1 MQTRIVHAIAGTL
14 ILSSLLLGIYVNK
27 NWFWL
32 TGFVGLNMLIHATT
46 NWCLMYLIL
55 NKLGV
60 KKEGNQNCCSKE

>member
-1 MQTRIVHAIAGTL
+1 MKTRVVHAIAGTL
-14 ILSSLLLGIYVNK
+14 ILTSLLLGIYVNQ

-55 NKLGV
+55 GKLGL
-60 KKEGNQNCCSKE
+60 KDEGDTCCSK